1 MPSIIEITVYRFYE
15 RPEAADNKAA
25 SLAGRFS
32 ASYVRN
38 LASIEF
44 D

>member
-1 MPSIIEITVYRFYE
+1 MPSIIEITVYRYDE
-15 RPEAADNKAA
+15 LPEAANNKAA
-25 SLAGRFS
+25 SLAGGFS
-32 ASYVRN
+32 ASDVRN